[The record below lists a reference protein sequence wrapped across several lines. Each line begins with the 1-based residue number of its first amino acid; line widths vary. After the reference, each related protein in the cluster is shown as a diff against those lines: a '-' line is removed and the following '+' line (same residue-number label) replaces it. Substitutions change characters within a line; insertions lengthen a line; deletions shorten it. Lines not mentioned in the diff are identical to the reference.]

1 MYAYST
7 IRAARSLHKQI
18 LETII
23 RCPMS
28 FFDITPI
35 GRILNRFSRDIDVV
49 DNTLGFVTRRVLQ
62 IAFQTIGTIIIVGY
76 STPDFLIVVIPVLIV
91 YYFIQVNSYMP
102 SLVLSKEWAFIFI
115 FCLHVP
121 LKLNCK
127 FICHDAKKKWTN
139 FCKFW

>member
-1 MYAYST
+1 MLLSCVNIYFLSKSILSSFAAILVLSYSVMYAYST

-76 STPDFLIVVIPVLIV
+76 STPDFLIVVIPILIV

-102 SLVLSKEWAFIFI
+102 SLVSSKE
-115 FCLHVP
+115 
-121 LKLNCK
+121 
-127 FICHDAKKKWTN
+127 
-139 FCKFW
+139 